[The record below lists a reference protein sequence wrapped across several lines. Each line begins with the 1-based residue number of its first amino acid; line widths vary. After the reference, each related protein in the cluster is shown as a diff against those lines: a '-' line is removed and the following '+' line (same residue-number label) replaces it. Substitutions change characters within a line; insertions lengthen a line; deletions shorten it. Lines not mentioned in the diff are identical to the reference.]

1 MYVHRCHAT
10 LVNSIYLLFLAH
22 LLKCFQFASERL
34 FIYVHDLVTNI
45 LLIMQINDF
54 ILLTILQPP
63 SLKKTIEKENE
74 MCYDVIFLTSPK
86 R

>member
-1 MYVHRCHAT
+1 M
-10 LVNSIYLLFLAH
+10 
-22 LLKCFQFASERL
+22 SERL
-34 FIYVHDLVTNI
+34 FFCVHGLVADI

-74 MCYDVIFLTSPK
+74 MCYDVIFLTSHK

>member
-1 MYVHRCHAT
+1 M
-10 LVNSIYLLFLAH
+10 
-22 LLKCFQFASERL
+22 SERL
-34 FIYVHDLVTNI
+34 FFCVHGLVADI

-54 ILLTILQPP
+54 ILLTILQP
-63 SLKKTIEKENE
+63 LKKTIEKENE